1 MFFSVHIPIYNC
13 EKYLHKCIDSV
24 LEQSFT
30 DFELILVDDGSTD
43 SSGSICDEYAE
54 KDGRIK
60 AFHQENCGLV
70 ATRRKACTLSSGKY
84 ILFVDADDFILP
96 GLFERLYDVCKT
108 HEPEMIAFDYETF
121 GAELDV
127 RFKNGFPEGLYKG
140 ENLSKVRDSLI
151 YGERENSFNY
161 GGVLYNLVCKVIRR
175 DFWNEH
181 FPQIPKEITKGEDL
195 AATAVLVSAA
205 KSLYFLDFC
214 GYKYRLTP
222 GSMMNTFKE
231 TETKNHKMVYD
242 FITREV
248 PSVKKNSI
256 SVWMMYMF
264 LDYCRSAVTAAKSA
278 ADFESIIKRNTDAGF
293 LEILNSARLSL
304 PSSEDAKLMN
314 LVKEQKFKGIYRAI
328 KLEFTIKYCRK
339 KGGYLKRKSL
349 SMLKKLIGRA

>member
-1 MFFSVHIPIYNC
+1 MLFSVHIPIYNC
-13 EKYLHKCIDSV
+13 EKYLHKCVDSI

-30 DFELILVDDGSTD
+30 DFELILIDDGSTD

-54 KDGRIK
+54 KDSRIK

-121 GAELDV
+121 GTESDV
-127 RFKNGFPEGLYKG
+127 RNKNGFPEGLYEGKK
-140 ENLSKVRDSLI
+140 LSKVHRSLI
-151 YGERENSFNY
+151 YDNHKRSFNY
-161 GGVLYNLVCKVIRR
+161 GGVLYNLWCKAIRR
-175 DFWNEH
+175 DFWNEY

-195 AATAVLVSAA
+195 AAIVVLVSAA
-205 KSLYFLDFC
+205 KSLYFMGFC

-278 ADFESIIKRNTDAGF
+278 ADFEDIIKRNTDAEF
-293 LEILNSARLSL
+293 LEILNSARLSM
-304 PSSEDAKLMN
+304 PRFRDAKLMH
-314 LVKEQKFKGIYRAI
+314 LVKRQKYKELYCV
-328 KLEFTIKYCRK
+328 LE
-339 KGGYLKRKSL
+339 
-349 SMLKKLIGRA
+349 SMNK